1 MKDKLSWVLVIIV
14 SMVLG
19 AGIVVGIDSARSDD
33 NGSTAVIERPADST
47 SGAPGGES
55 TRGNNGNGSSNGAVD
70 SDQLDDVADL
80 YEAVR
85 PSVVSIS
92 GTSRTSGG
100 SGSGIILDKEGNILT
115 NNHVVSGFTDLDVT
129 LGDGTSAAATIVGT
143 DPGSDL
149 AVINVDLPADKLQ
162 PAKLGDSDKVRTG
175 EGVIAVGNPFGIEGS
190 LTQGVISG
198 LGRTLSGGTG
208 RPLRQLIQSD
218 AAINPGNSGGGLF
231 NSAGEV
237 IGITTAIENPSGDR
251 VFVGIGY
258 AVPVNI
264 AKRFLPDMLAGR
276 PIQHPRLGVQLT
288 NLSPAL
294 AANYNLNISQGVM
307 LQSVEAGSAAS
318 RAGLR
323 GVNGS
328 RAGDVVIAID
338 GKAVKTYEELA
349 GYIDSKS
356 VGDKVQVKY
365 VRDNQEQTVD
375 VTLEAWRS
383 TT

>member
-1 MKDKLSWVLVIIV
+1 MKDKLSWALVIIV

-19 AGIVVGIDSARSDD
+19 AGIVLGIDSTRSDND
-33 NGSTAVIERPADST
+33 NGSLTGVGQFADTTPSDNNKSNDNT
-47 SGAPGGES
+47 S
-55 TRGNNGNGSSNGAVD
+55 SSNGAAI
-70 SDQLDDVADL
+70 SDNLDDVSDL

-85 PSVVSIS
+85 PSVVSIA

-100 SGSGIILDKEGNILT
+100 SGSGIVLDKEGNILT
-115 NNHVVSGFTDLDVT
+115 NNHVVSGFTDLDIT
-129 LGDGTSAAATIVGT
+129 LSDGTSAKATIVGT

-149 AVINVDLPADKLQ
+149 AVIRADLPAEKLK

-190 LTQGVISG
+190 LTQGVVSG
-198 LGRTLSGGTG
+198 LGRTLAGGTG

-218 AAINPGNSGGGLF
+218 AAINPGNSGGALF
-231 NSAGEV
+231 NRSGEV

-276 PIQHPRLGVQLT
+276 AIQHPRLGVQLT
-288 NLSPAL
+288 NLTPAL
-294 AANYNLNISQGVM
+294 ASTYNLNITQGVM

-323 GVNGS
+323 GVSGT
-328 RAGDVVIAID
+328 RAGDVVVSID
-338 GKAVKTYEELA
+338 GSAVKTFEELA
-349 GYIDSKS
+349 GYIDTKS
-356 VGDKVQVKY
+356 VGDKIQIKY
-365 VRDNQEQTVD
+365 VRDNQEQTAE